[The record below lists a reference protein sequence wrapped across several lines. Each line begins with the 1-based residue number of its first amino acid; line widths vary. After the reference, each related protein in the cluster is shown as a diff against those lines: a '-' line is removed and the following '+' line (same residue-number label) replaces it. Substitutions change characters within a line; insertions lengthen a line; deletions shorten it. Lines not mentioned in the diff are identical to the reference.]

1 MGALTAYTASGPFAA
16 FGYVRLACLSPKLAP
31 GDVPGNVTAILDGLR
46 QAAAQGVSL
55 ALFPE
60 LCLTGYTCA
69 DLFMQERLQTAAREG
84 LDSVAAATAE
94 TGLTAVV
101 GLPLAVD
108 GRLYNCAAFLSGGR
122 VVGLVPKIFL
132 PTTCEYYEER
142 WFTSGSKAGASEVAL
157 GGTLVPFGTD
167 LLFAA
172 ANLPGCV
179 CGIEICE
186 DLWTACPPSG
196 ELALAGATILLNP
209 SASVEV
215 LGKCGYRRDLVRQQ
229 SGRCLAA
236 YAYAASGPGES
247 TTDVV
252 FSGHSMIA
260 ENGNLLA
267 EAERF
272 RFETTCIRADI
283 DVDALRQERLRN
295 SSFSAAAPRLAH
307 RRLAFDLPARPLPET
322 LLRPLPATPF
332 VPTDLSKRADN
343 CREIFQIQSTGL
355 MRRLIHTGLKKV
367 VIGISGGLD
376 STMALI
382 ATVTVFDRLGYPR
395 ANIHCL
401 TMPGFGTT
409 ERTWSNA
416 ETLVTQLGA
425 RLSVVPIHE
434 ALNRHFKDIAFDP
447 ARLGG
452 TYENAQARERTQILM
467 DVANMDGALVVGTG
481 DLSEAALGWCTFN
494 GDHMSMYHIN
504 AGVPKTLI
512 RYLAEWSA
520 DEVLSGEAAATVRD
534 ICATPITPELLPLSD
549 DGQLVQETEQVVG
562 PYVLHDFFMFMTL
575 RYGFGPAKIL
585 FLAERAFAGTYDR
598 ATIGQWLGV
607 FIRRFFSQQFK
618 RSSMPDGPKVGSVAL
633 SPRGDWRMPSD
644 ASPAVWLEELRQALE
659 KREEE

>member
-1 MGALTAYTASGPFAA
+1 MPAQSPSAVPGPLAA
-16 FGYVRLACLSPKLAP
+16 FGYVRVACLSPSLTP
-31 GDVPGNVTAILDGLR
+31 GDVPGNTAAILDGLG
-46 QAAAQGVSL
+46 QAAGQGASL

-69 DLFMQERLQTAAREG
+69 DLFMQERLPAAAREA
-84 LDSVAAATAE
+84 LFEVARATAA
-94 TGLTAVV
+94 LDTAAIV
-101 GLPLAVD
+101 GLPLAVG
-108 GRLYNCAAFLSGGR
+108 GRLYNCAAFLAGGT
-122 VVGLVPKIFL
+122 VLGLVPKIFL
-132 PTTCEYYEER
+132 PTTAEYYEER
-142 WFTSGSKAGASEVAL
+142 WFTCGARATECEVVL
-157 GGTLVPFGTD
+157 GGAAVPFGVD

-172 ANLPGCV
+172 ANLPECV
-179 CGIEICE
+179 IGIEVCE
-186 DLWTACPPSG
+186 DLWTVSPPSG
-196 ELALAGATILLNP
+196 DQALAGATLLVNP

-215 LGKCGYRRDLVRQQ
+215 LGKSAYRRDLVRQQ

-236 YAYAASGPGES
+236 YAYAGAGPGES

-252 FSGHSMIA
+252 YSGHSLIA
-260 ENGNLLA
+260 ENGQLLA

-272 RFETTCIRADI
+272 RFDTTLICADI
-283 DVDALRQERLRN
+283 DVKSLTQERLRN
-295 SSFSAAAPRLAH
+295 SSFSAAVARDAH
-307 RRLAFDLPARPLPET
+307 RRLAFDLPTRPLPET
-322 LLRPLPATPF
+322 LLRPLSPTPF
-332 VPTDLSKRADN
+332 VPADVSKRADN

-355 MRRLIHTGLKKV
+355 MRRLRHTGVKKV
-367 VIGISGGLD
+367 VIGVSGGLD

-382 ATVTVFDRLGYPR
+382 ATVTVFDRLGLPR
-395 ANIHCL
+395 ENIHCL

-409 ERTWSNA
+409 ERTWTNA
-416 ETLVTQLGA
+416 ETLVTQLGT

-434 ALNRHFKDIAFDP
+434 ALNRHFADIGFDP
-447 ARLGG
+447 ARLGV

-534 ICATPITPELLPLSD
+534 ICATPITPELLPLAA
-549 DGQLVQETEQVVG
+549 DGQLVQRTEQVIG
-562 PYVLHDFFMFMTL
+562 PYELHDFFMFMTL
-575 RYGFGPAKIL
+575 RHGFGPAKIL
-585 FLAERAFAGTYDR
+585 FLAERAFAGAYDR
-598 ATIGQWLGV
+598 ETLASWLEV

-644 ASPAVWLEELRQALE
+644 ASPAVWLEELRMA
-659 KREEE
+659 RG

>member
-1 MGALTAYTASGPFAA
+1 MDALSPNAPSGPLAA

-31 GDVPGNVTAILDGLR
+31 GDVPGNLAAILAGLG
-46 QAAAQGVSL
+46 QASGQGASL

-69 DLFMQERLQTAAREG
+69 DLFLQERLQAAAREG
-84 LDSVAAATAE
+84 LATVARATVE
-94 TGLTAVV
+94 TDLAAVV
-101 GLPLAVD
+101 GLPLAVS

-122 VVGLVPKIFL
+122 VLGLVPKIFL
-132 PTTCEYYEER
+132 PTTGEYYEER
-142 WFTSGSKAGASEVAL
+142 WFTSGARAPEREVVLDDAV
-157 GGTLVPFGTD
+157 VPFGTD
-167 LLFAA
+167 LLFDA
-172 ANLPGCV
+172 ANLPTCV

-186 DLWTACPPSG
+186 DLWTVSPPSG
-196 ELALAGATILLNP
+196 ELALAGATVLLNP

-252 FSGHSMIA
+252 FSGHSLIA
-260 ENGNLLA
+260 ENGTLLA

-272 RFETTCIRADI
+272 RFETTCICADI
-283 DVDALRQERLRN
+283 DVAALKQERLRN
-295 SSFSAAAPRLAH
+295 SSFSAAVPVGKH
-307 RRLAFDLPARPLPET
+307 RRIDFTLPARPLPET
-322 LLRPLPATPF
+322 LLRPLTPRPF
-332 VPTDLSKRADN
+332 VPADTAKRADN

-355 MRRLIHTGLKKV
+355 MRRLLHTGLTKV
-367 VIGISGGLD
+367 VLGISGGLD

-447 ARLGG
+447 ARLGV

-534 ICATPITPELLPLSD
+534 ICATPITPELLPLSA
-549 DGQLVQETEQVVG
+549 DGELVQETEQVVG

-575 RYGFGPAKIL
+575 RHGARPAKIL

-598 ATIGQWLGV
+598 ATIGKWLGV

-644 ASPAVWLEELRQALE
+644 ASPAVWLEELRKAME
-659 KREEE
+659 A

>member
-1 MGALTAYTASGPFAA
+1 MDALKSPHACGPFAA
-16 FGYVRLACLSPKLAP
+16 FGYIRLACLSPKLAP
-31 GDVPGNVTAILDGLR
+31 GDVPGNTAAILDGLG
-46 QAAAQGVSL
+46 QAAAQGASL

-69 DLFMQERLQTAAREG
+69 DLFMQERLLSAARDG
-84 LDSVAAATAE
+84 LAVVAQASAE
-94 TGLTAVV
+94 TGLAAVV
-101 GLPLAVD
+101 GLPLAVH
-108 GRLYNCAAFLSGGR
+108 GRLYNCAAFVAGGR
-122 VVGLVPKIFL
+122 VLGLVPKIFL

-142 WFTSGSKAGASEVAL
+142 WFTSGAKATEREVAL
-157 GGTLVPFGTD
+157 GGETVPFGTD
-167 LLFAA
+167 LLFTA

-179 CGIEICE
+179 CGIEVCE
-186 DLWTACPPSG
+186 DLWTVCPPSG
-196 ELALAGATILLNP
+196 ELALAGATVLLNP

-215 LGKCGYRRDLVRQQ
+215 LGKYAYRRDLVRQQ

-260 ENGNLLA
+260 ENGTLLA

-272 RFETTCIRADI
+272 RFDTTLICADI
-283 DVDALRQERLRN
+283 DVGALAQERLRN
-295 SSFSAAAPRLAH
+295 SSFSAAAPVGTH
-307 RRLAFDLPARPLPET
+307 RRIAFTLPSRPLPQT

-332 VPTDLSKRADN
+332 VPTDPTKRAEN

-355 MRRLIHTGLKKV
+355 MRRLLHTGLAKV

-434 ALNRHFKDIAFDP
+434 ALNRHFADIDFDP
-447 ARLGG
+447 ARLGV

-534 ICATPITPELLPLSD
+534 ICATPITPELLPL
-549 DGQLVQETEQVVG
+549 GEGGELVQETEQVVG

-598 ATIGQWLGV
+598 AVIGQWLEV

-644 ASPAVWLEELRQALE
+644 ASPAVWLAELREYME
-659 KREEE
+659 KGEEE

>member
-1 MGALTAYTASGPFAA
+1 
-16 FGYVRLACLSPKLAP
+16 
-31 GDVPGNVTAILDGLR
+31 
-46 QAAAQGVSL
+46 
-55 ALFPE
+55 
-60 LCLTGYTCA
+60 
-69 DLFMQERLQTAAREG
+69 
-84 LDSVAAATAE
+84 
-94 TGLTAVV
+94 
-101 GLPLAVD
+101 
-108 GRLYNCAAFLSGGR
+108 

-196 ELALAGATILLNP
+196 ELALAGATILLKP
-209 SASVEV
+209 
-215 LGKCGYRRDLVRQQ
+215 LGQRGGPRQMRLPPRPGAPAIRPLPGRLRLRRL
-229 SGRCLAA
+229 
-236 YAYAASGPGES
+236 GPGES

-283 DVDALRQERLRN
+283 DVDALKQERLRN

-322 LLRPLPATPF
+322 LLRPLPAHPLRADG
-332 VPTDLSKRADN
+332 PLERADN

-447 ARLGG
+447 ARLGV

-598 ATIGQWLGV
+598 ATIGKWLGV

-644 ASPAVWLEELRQALE
+644 ASPAVWLEELRQAME